1 MTDFSAILADLSAGK
16 TLSRTQAQSAFEA
29 IMTGAVSTIQI
40 SAFLTALQVRGVVV
54 DEIVGGATIM
64 RRHAD
69 HIDAPDT
76 AVDTCGT
83 GGTGLDT
90 YNVSTAA
97 AFVTVAAGVPVAKHG
112 NRAASSRSGSADVL
126 ESLGARLDLS
136 MVNVQKALDDTG
148 FTFLFARAHHQAMRH
163 VAPVRAELKF
173 KTIFNLL
180 GPLSSPA
187 LAKRQ
192 VLGVYSRHWV
202 RPIAEV
208 LRQLG
213 SAHAWVVHGEDG
225 LDEITTTGKTF
236 VAEVKKGEITE
247 FTIEPEMAGLARSS
261 FDQLRGGDPLH
272 NAKAITEVMNGKA
285 SPFRDIVL
293 VNAAASLIVAG
304 KSVDLRDGVEK
315 AGYLVDSGK
324 AKASMDQWIS
334 FTQKA
339 ADGSKT

>member
-1 MTDFSAILADLSAGK
+1 MPDFHAILTDLAAGK
-16 TLSRTQAQSAFEA
+16 HLSHAEAESAFEA
-29 IMTGAVSTIQI
+29 IMTGGVSPVQI
-40 SAFLTALQVRGVVV
+40 SAFLTALQVRGISV

-69 HIDAPDT
+69 RINAPDT

-90 YNVSTAA
+90 YNVSTAS

-126 ESLGARLDLS
+126 EALGAKLDLS
-136 MVNVQKALDDTG
+136 LSKVQQALDDTG

-187 LAKRQ
+187 LASRQ
-192 VLGVYSRHWV
+192 ILGVYSRDWV

-208 LRQLG
+208 LKHLG
-213 SAHAWVVHGEDG
+213 SIHAWVVHGEDG

-236 VAEVKKGEITE
+236 VAELKNGDITE
-247 FTIEPEMAGLARSS
+247 FTVDPETVGLEQSS
-261 FDQLRGGDPLH
+261 LDQLRGGDPTH
-272 NAKAITEVMNGKA
+272 NAAAITDVMTGKP

-293 VNAAASLIVAG
+293 INAAASLIVAG
-304 KSVDLRDGVEK
+304 KCSSLREGVEQ
-315 AGYLVDSGK
+315 ASQLVDSGK
-324 AKASMDQWIS
+324 AKAAMEQWIA
-334 FTQKA
+334 FTKKA
-339 ADGSKT
+339 HDGGKK